1 MVYLF
6 YMFEAFTD
14 MKMRIEP
21 YIRLEIRVFLRSLL
35 YFSMVLEIYMVA
47 NIISLH
53 KDCVESKFIVYE

>member
-21 YIRLEIRVFLRSLL
+21 YVRLEIRVFLHSFL
-35 YFSMVLEIYMVA
+35 YFSMVSEIHVVA
-47 NIISLH
+47 NMYITA
-53 KDCVESKFIVYE
+53 

>member
-6 YMFEAFTD
+6 YIFEALTD

-21 YIRLEIRVFLRSLL
+21 YVRLEIRVFLRSFL

-47 NIISLH
+47 NMYITA
-53 KDCVESKFIVYE
+53 